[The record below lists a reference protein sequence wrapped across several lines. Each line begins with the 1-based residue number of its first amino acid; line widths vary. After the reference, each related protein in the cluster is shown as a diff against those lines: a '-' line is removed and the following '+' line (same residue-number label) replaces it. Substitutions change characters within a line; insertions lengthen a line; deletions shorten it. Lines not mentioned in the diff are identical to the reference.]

1 METAGRRHKVRQIL
15 RAVALLAAA
24 AAAAAT
30 FAAGNAHPTAPH
42 HALAENGVI
51 TGDD

>member
-24 AAAAAT
+24 AAAAT

-42 HALAENGVI
+42 HALADNGVI
-51 TGDD
+51 TGDE